1 MRKICIVTG
10 SRADFYL
17 IEGLIK
23 GLKNYFEVQVVA
35 TGQHFSPEFGFT
47 YRDILSKEVLVDRCV
62 EMSLSTMTASGV
74 GISTGLGTIGLSNA
88 FAELM
93 PDLVIILGDRY
104 EILAAATAALL
115 SKIPIAHIHGG
126 EKTVGSYDDAI
137 RHAVT
142 KMSHI
147 HFVASEEYRT
157 RVIQLG
163 ENPQFV
169 FNVGG
174 LGVDALKNIKLMDKA
189 MVEERLCL
197 NFREKALLITYHPE
211 TALPDVG
218 ISRFEELLIALD
230 KVKDTTLI
238 FTYPNA
244 DVDGVRYI
252 NRIKEFKEQ
261 KNNVYIYKSM
271 GQELYLSCATCV
283 DGVVGNS
290 SSGIL
295 EIPSLKKG
303 VINIGDRQKGRLQSE
318 LIINVDAKHE
328 KILEGINSLYS
339 DEYKELIQSAKNPYG
354 DGGATNKIIKILME
368 IPNIKSVT
376 KEFNDL

>member
-1 MRKICIVTG
+1 M
-10 SRADFYL
+10 
-17 IEGLIK
+17 
-23 GLKNYFEVQVVA
+23 
-35 TGQHFSPEFGFT
+35 
-47 YRDILSKEVLVDRCV
+47 
-62 EMSLSTMTASGV
+62 MM
-74 GISTGLGTIGLSNA
+74 
-88 FAELM
+88 
-93 PDLVIILGDRY
+93 
-104 EILAAATAALL
+104 
-115 SKIPIAHIHGG
+115 
-126 EKTVGSYDDAI
+126 
-137 RHAVT
+137 
-142 KMSHI
+142 
-147 HFVASEEYRT
+147 
-157 RVIQLG
+157 QL
-163 ENPQFV
+163 
-169 FNVGG
+169 
-174 LGVDALKNIKLMDKA
+174 DIKLMDKA